1 MAALI
6 LRQCVET
13 MLRSC
18 SYRIHLA
25 LKVLVVAFFLAL
37 NIVLLSPYST
47 SFPLSDYSSVSC
59 NVAQASGN
67 SEILRVLTIT
77 SSMAQQQAEFLCQSR
92 HIGQHFA
99 EVMVSWHSRDFLTA
113 EQLIN
118 EDYDVIWNREHVM
131 RGLVPDFHHYY
142 DVLQP
147 SSTYNVYWFSLGEAP
162 RLEAG
167 FLEGKRIGLLDHSTS
182 KTSFLLPLD
191 SLKTAGLKL
200 AQLNIS
206 YFVNMK
212 AMYDALEAGE
222 IDIIPGGNW
231 VADQLA
237 PLVLQKTLIAENV
250 DAGSWYVRKR
260 ITDPS
265 LRCAMQRSIQVY
277 QALSKDMR
285 MPEIAAPDCL

>member
-1 MAALI
+1 MAA
-6 LRQCVET
+6 T
-13 MLRSC
+13 
-18 SYRIHLA
+18 
-25 LKVLVVAFFLAL
+25 FLLL
-37 NIVLLSPYST
+37 NIVLLTPYST

-59 NVAQASGN
+59 RVTQASGN
-67 SEILRVLTIT
+67 GDTLRVLTIT
-77 SSMAQQQAEFLCQSR
+77 SSMAQQQAEFLCQSG
-92 HIGQHFA
+92 HIGGHFA
-99 EVMVSWHSRDFLTA
+99 EVIVSWHSRDFLSA

-147 SSTYNVYWFSLGEAP
+147 SSTYNVYWFSLGEVP

-167 FLEGKRIGLLDHSTS
+167 YLEGKRIGLLDHSTS

-191 SLKTAGLKL
+191 SLKTAGFRPD
-200 AQLNIS
+200 QLNIS

-222 IDIIPGGNW
+222 IDMIPGGSW
-231 VADQLA
+231 VAEQLA
-237 PLVLQKTLIAENV
+237 PLVLQKALIAAEV
-250 DAGSWYVRKR
+250 DAGSWYVSKR
-260 ITDPS
+260 ISDPP
-265 LRCAMQRSIQVY
+265 LRCTLQRSIQLY